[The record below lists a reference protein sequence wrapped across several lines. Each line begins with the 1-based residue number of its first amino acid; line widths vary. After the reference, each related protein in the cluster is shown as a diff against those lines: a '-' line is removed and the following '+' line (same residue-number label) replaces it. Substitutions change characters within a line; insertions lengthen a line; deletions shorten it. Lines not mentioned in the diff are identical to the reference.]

1 MKKCIFLVSIC
12 LLLSAETFAQDIKLP
27 APNTNG
33 GLPLM
38 QALSKRQTS
47 RSFDTKELDKQ
58 ALSNLLWAANGFN
71 RSNKRTAPT
80 ASNKQELEVYV
91 ALPSGCYWYDAKNN
105 TLVQKVKEDI
115 RAVTGKNDFVGTAP
129 VNIVIIADTEKQANK
144 EYQYI
149 DAGYISQNIY
159 LFCAS
164 EGLSTVVRAMVDR
177 EALAKA
183 MKLTDKQVVVVAQT
197 VGYPKK

>member
-33 GLPLM
+33 GMPMM

-47 RSFDTKELDKQ
+47 RSFATKELDKQ
-58 ALSNLLWAANGFN
+58 TLANLLWAANGFN
-71 RSNKRTAPT
+71 RSDKRTAPT
-80 ASNKQELEVYV
+80 ASNRQELEVYV

-115 RAVTGKNDFVGTAP
+115 RAVTGKNEFVGTAP

-149 DAGYISQNIY
+149 DAGYISQNVY

-183 MKLTDKQVVVVAQT
+183 MKLTNKQVIIVAQT
-197 VGYPKK
+197 VGYPK